1 MTVPYHADVIGSLL
15 RPRYL
20 SEARAALAAGR
31 ISNEEFK
38 RIEDRAVEAAIAMQ
52 EGCGLDFVN
61 GGELRRF
68 SFLDHLLGDMEG
80 VADMPGA
87 AVHFHAP
94 DPAQDWDW
102 HSPFTVT
109 GRIHGPGTFTA
120 GSGRRAQR
128 HRPGYRR
135 QRWST
140 KEVLKAWP
148 LGQRGLLAIRQ
159 RILKVASYG

>member
-1 MTVPYHADVIGSLL
+1 MPYHADVIGSLL

-20 SEARAALAAGR
+20 SEARAALVDGR

-38 RIEDRAVEAAIAMQ
+38 RIEDRAVDQAIAMQ
-52 EGCGLDFVN
+52 EAVGLDVVN
-61 GGELRRF
+61 DGELRRF

-102 HSPFTVT
+102 HPPFTVT
-109 GRIHGPGTFTA
+109 GRIRPRGPMMTIEDSRPAYSDPFEMFADAADIIRAEARELA
-120 GSGRRAQR
+120 GSAAPTSRST
-128 HRPGYRR
+128 HRTSA
-135 QRWST
+135 RW
-140 KEVLKAWP
+140 
-148 LGQRGLLAIRQ
+148 
-159 RILKVASYG
+159 